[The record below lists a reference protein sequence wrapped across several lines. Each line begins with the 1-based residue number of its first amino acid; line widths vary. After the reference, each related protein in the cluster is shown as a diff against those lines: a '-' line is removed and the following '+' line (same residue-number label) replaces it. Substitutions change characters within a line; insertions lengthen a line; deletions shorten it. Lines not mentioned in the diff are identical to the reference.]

1 MDKLHENLIQLKDEW
16 EKFKSNPDNR
26 KIRIRDAA
34 FKLGVSEAELLSAEI
49 DNESTFYLKVD
60 SALIFLKSLLDID
73 RIMLLIRNDYVV
85 HEKTVDC
92 QDIDFDIDFIYFKN
106 KNKDILLK
114 FTIESIS
121 HIFFQKKMHAGK
133 ELRSFQLFND
143 NGNSI
148 LKIYLKGKSKNRFDK
163 IANDYKAEYKY
174 ELQQLEGRV
183 SNSNIKVKIPLIND
197 SSYSKEAVRLEGSIL
212 RRLLNKA
219 SDDKSPMQIH
229 AIGLN
234 SIQYHRDI
242 VKNIVDYGPWINVID
257 KNFNVHILENELS
270 QCILFKYNQN
280 NKEIYS
286 IEFFDSN
293 SNHLLGICSLN
304 DYELEFNHMLNELG
318 VL

>member
-1 MDKLHENLIQLKDEW
+1 M
-16 EKFKSNPDNR
+16 
-26 KIRIRDAA
+26 
-34 FKLGVSEAELLSAEI
+34 
-49 DNESTFYLKVD
+49 
-60 SALIFLKSLLDID
+60 
-73 RIMLLIRNDYVV
+73 
-85 HEKTVDC
+85 
-92 QDIDFDIDFIYFKN
+92 
-106 KNKDILLK
+106 
-114 FTIESIS
+114 
-121 HIFFQKKMHAGK
+121 
-133 ELRSFQLFND
+133 
-143 NGNSI
+143 
-148 LKIYLKGKSKNRFDK
+148 
-163 IANDYKAEYKY
+163 
-174 ELQQLEGRV
+174 

-219 SDDKSPMQIH
+219 SDDKSPIQIH

-257 KNFNVHILENELS
+257 KNFNVHILENKLS